1 MRGLPYI
8 CRLKDRNFRKRKEV
22 YHGGKNKVKDRCR
35 CKGREQGEGQS
46 LQELRQQSGCRYGCL
61 FYGKEK
67 NEARLLRRV
76 KDGQKKS
83 YEYINDFLYFVI
95 RPDGKD
101 RGNNAFLYCSGVN
114 ISRFLPITKGRHR
127 LGQNPAEKGL
137 QSVNLGV
144 RSLALSRRATPRTI
158 RGNDCAGIAPV
169 KNDLWYSDLLLIE
182 NAPESLPD
190 EIINYAV
197 VNLLK
202 KIFLACMVEEKMPD
216 DLLNPGELQTFIE
229 AMCSKYGR

>member
-1 MRGLPYI
+1 M
-8 CRLKDRNFRKRKEV
+8 
-22 YHGGKNKVKDRCR
+22 
-35 CKGREQGEGQS
+35 
-46 LQELRQQSGCRYGCL
+46 QELRQQSRCRYGCL
-61 FYGKEK
+61 FFRKEK
-67 NEARLLRRV
+67 DEARLLRRV
-76 KDGQKKS
+76 RDGQKKS

-95 RPDGKD
+95 KPDGKG
-101 RGNNAFLYCSGVN
+101 RGNNAFFYCSGVN

-144 RSLALSRRATPRTI
+144 RSLALSHRATPRTI
-158 RGNDCAGIAPV
+158 RGNDCAGIAPA

-202 KIFLACMVEEKMPD
+202 KIFLACMMEEKMPD
-216 DLLNPGELQTFIE
+216 NLLNPDELQTFLE